1 MPQSIRNK
9 LLRSLPAMLA
19 VTFLA
24 SLTGCQS
31 LSFSVVGKAV
41 SPGNWIP
48 LKESGTEVSHW
59 QTRDLTLTYDYERNQ
74 NTLKLNGTVDFA
86 PSLRN
91 NFTYIEYF
99 YIAVLFLDSQGKIL
113 EMRGLISSS
122 AQPIDDSMDF
132 RRLLTVPPGSQF
144 IAFSYRGQARSSSD
158 ETGSSTY
165 FWEYPIR

>member
-1 MPQSIRNK
+1 MRESIKNCV
-9 LLRSLPAMLA
+9 LQNAPAMMMVVLLA
-19 VTFLA
+19 F
-24 SLTGCQS
+24 LTGCQS
-31 LSFSVVGKAV
+31 LSFSVVGRTV

-48 LKESGTEVSHW
+48 LKESGTEVSYW
-59 QTRDLTLTYDYERNQ
+59 QTRDLTLSYNYERNQ
-74 NTLKLNGTVDFA
+74 NTLNLNGTVDFA